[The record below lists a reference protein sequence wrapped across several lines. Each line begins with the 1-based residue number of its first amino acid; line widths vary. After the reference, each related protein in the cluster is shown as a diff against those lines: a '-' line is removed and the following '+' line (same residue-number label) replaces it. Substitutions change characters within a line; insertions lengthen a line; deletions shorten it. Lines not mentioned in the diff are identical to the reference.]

1 MANSE
6 HESSTGVVSAPP
18 RMLERVLIIDDETN
32 IRSTLGDFMMLSGYE
47 ADTAADGPR
56 GMDLL
61 GSKSYDL
68 VLLDLHMPGMD
79 GIAVTEWIRE
89 THPEIPVIVMTGHA
103 TVESSIRALR
113 LGAYDYIQKP
123 FTLDEIER
131 TILNCLEKQR
141 LQKRNT
147 ELTLLNERLREIERI
162 KDDLLATVSHEFRT
176 PLTAIH
182 GFLSLLETGDTS
194 NLTGH
199 QRQALDAIWDN
210 VNRLDAMIANLLVLV
225 ESQDRSYPPILEI
238 TSLGQFFEEY
248 QQLRK
253 QCRLRTDY
261 RLELDAETAAQ
272 FVLIDRRRF
281 PLVLNNLLDNAFK
294 FCRDPDVAQALI
306 QAKREKDHVW
316 IEVSDAGIGIP
327 EPLADRVFE
336 SFTQV
341 DMTSTREFQGAGL
354 GLAVVNTI
362 VAAHN
367 GTVKIVPPTLG
378 GTSIRF
384 TLPIPPRVRAR

>member
-6 HESSTGVVSAPP
+6 QGSSTGVVAPP
-18 RMLERVLIIDDETN
+18 TRMLERVLIIDDETN

-131 TILNCLEKQR
+131 TIGNCIEKQR

-147 ELTLLNERLREIERI
+147 ELTQLNERLREIERI

-182 GFLSLLETGDTS
+182 GFLALLETANTT
-194 NLTGH
+194 NLTAH
-199 QRQALDAIWDN
+199 QRQCLDAIWDN

-248 QQLRK
+248 QLLRT

-261 RLELDAETAAQ
+261 TLELDAASAAHS
-272 FVLIDRRRF
+272 VLLDRRRF

-294 FCRDPDVAQALI
+294 FCREPDVAQALVRV
-306 QAKREKDHVW
+306 KKEKDHVW

-327 EPLADRVFE
+327 DPLADRVFE
-336 SFTQV
+336 RFTQI

-362 VAAHN
+362 VASHN
-367 GTVKIVPPTLG
+367 GTVKIVPPVLG
-378 GTSIRF
+378 GTSIRI
-384 TLPIPPRVRAR
+384 TLPIPPRVGSR